1 MKSGYVPVLGAAIG
15 IAAVMAFFC
24 AMTPWVYDDF
34 NYGAGDGG
42 LGAMFAAQVQEYR
55 SWSGKFAGHFMARVL
70 LHGPAWLH
78 PLLTSVIFT
87 GLIFSGVLLS
97 LGVRWREKIRAWHP
111 VVLAGLV
118 WFALPAFGTVYFWRT
133 GTADYGYSLAFATA
147 FLVPYR
153 FWAEKKDYCLSGGPV
168 YALAGFL
175 AGCSN
180 ENVGMLSILTASSV
194 AVCRFHTTRRL
205 PLWAAA
211 GIAGAVAGWT
221 LMMAAPGNAV
231 RLAQIGGVE
240 KIPLFSL
247 ESFHRFLIFWGSQ
260 QLEMLPY
267 ILAALVAACLL
278 YYRGE
283 RNPSAYLPG
292 AAFFVM
298 AQVSL
303 AAFVLSPSTPYRAMS
318 ATFFYAALCCFAF
331 LASGEFRGGAAKACC
346 AIFCVVLLASVLA
359 EARVFVLARPALQE
373 RELARASGT
382 DTVRA
387 YEYPETD
394 KYFFLGYDIREIDL
408 YGTGWRDRVSWEE
421 AKPMAVAGMKNVS
434 GLVICN
440 VAYLENLPAGTVHI
454 AAVAHRPTVAALVQG
469 VLRVLSPLGD
479 AASPSAAAVTARF
492 ALASAPVTGDGKAAV
507 HMGGLVALEDIACLA
522 VKEAGKPLRWE
533 RVAWPER

>member
-1 MKSGYVPVLGAAIG
+1 
-15 IAAVMAFFC
+15 MAFFC

-42 LGAMFAAQVQEYR
+42 PGAMFAAQVQEYR

-87 GLIFSGVLLS
+87 GLVFSGVLLS
-97 LGVRWREKIRAWHP
+97 LGVGWREKIRAWHP

-153 FWAEKKDYCLSGGPV
+153 FWAEKKDYRLSGGPA

-180 ENVGMLSILTASSV
+180 ENVGMLSILVASGV

-231 RLAQIGGVE
+231 RLAQIGGAE

-267 ILAALVAACLL
+267 ILTALVAACLS

-292 AAFFVM
+292 AAF
-298 AQVSL
+298 L
-303 AAFVLSPSTPYRAMS
+303 
-318 ATFFYAALCCFAF
+318 
-331 LASGEFRGGAAKACC
+331 
-346 AIFCVVLLASVLA
+346 
-359 EARVFVLARPALQE
+359 
-373 RELARASGT
+373 
-382 DTVRA
+382 
-387 YEYPETD
+387 
-394 KYFFLGYDIREIDL
+394 
-408 YGTGWRDRVSWEE
+408 
-421 AKPMAVAGMKNVS
+421 
-434 GLVICN
+434 
-440 VAYLENLPAGTVHI
+440 
-454 AAVAHRPTVAALVQG
+454 
-469 VLRVLSPLGD
+469 
-479 AASPSAAAVTARF
+479 
-492 ALASAPVTGDGKAAV
+492 
-507 HMGGLVALEDIACLA
+507 
-522 VKEAGKPLRWE
+522 
-533 RVAWPER
+533 